1 MTMRFKTF
9 TQRFILTAA
18 AIFALAAPAVPAF
31 AASSPWI
38 GTKGGKLRLV
48 ALPPDAQGAI
58 RGFVEIAPEDGW
70 HTYWK
75 VPGSGGIP
83 PQITIREG
91 GNVKLERIDFPAPR
105 VFDDGKL
112 RDFGY
117 DARVMLPITLQQ
129 QSVGAPSSINA
140 SIFIGLCADI
150 CVPFQADVSVKV
162 SPDDKAKPAEAALVN
177 AATALLP
184 EAPGADFSVEDA
196 RATQDGQALVL
207 KLRLPEGADADT
219 TDVIVIG
226 PDGQPLSRPT
236 RKVADAGMLSAE
248 VRVPAGAS
256 TGLTGKTVSVLVV
269 SASRAMETTLNV
281 R

>member
-18 AIFALAAPAVPAF
+18 AIFALAAPAVPAL

-117 DARVMLPITLQQ
+117 DARVMLPITLHQE
-129 QSVGAPSSINA
+129 SVGAPSSINA

-162 SPDDKAKPAEAALVN
+162 SPEDKVKPAEAALVN

-269 SASRAMETTLNV
+269 AASRAMETTLNV

>member
-117 DARVMLPITLQQ
+117 DARVMLPITLHQE
-129 QSVGAPSSINA
+129 SVGAPSSINA

-162 SPDDKAKPAEAALVN
+162 SPEDKVKPAEAALVN

-184 EAPGADFSVEDA
+184 EAPGADFSVEEA

-256 TGLTGKTVSVLVV
+256 TGLTGKTLSVLVV
-269 SASRAMETTLNV
+269 AASRAMETTVNV

>member
-9 TQRFILTAA
+9 TQRFILAA
-18 AIFALAAPAVPAF
+18 VAIFALAAPAVPAF

-38 GTKGGKLRLV
+38 GTKGGKLRLF

-117 DARVMLPITLQQ
+117 DARVMLPITLHQE
-129 QSVGAPSSINA
+129 SVGAPSSINA

-162 SPDDKAKPAEAALVN
+162 SPEDKVKPAEAALVN

-256 TGLTGKTVSVLVV
+256 TALTGKTVSVLVV